1 MNKLQYGQVK
11 HPNRKQL
18 QRLNVR
24 QNSIDTDPNKSHVIM
39 ILVAHV
45 RKNGNYYAKMILPS
59 FCYIT
64 ANHNIWL

>member
-39 ILVAHV
+39 ILTALF
-45 RKNGNYYAKMILPS
+45 RKN
-59 FCYIT
+59 
-64 ANHNIWL
+64 